1 MVGIEISW
9 CDHGVIGF
17 RGVLERGFSV
27 FSVMYVLWHWK
38 IRGEGKGGEEVLPRV
53 VSRLCLRDCLRIR
66 E

>member
-53 VSRLCLRDCLRIR
+53 V
-66 E
+66 